1 MNKTHGTDHYVGQH
15 ALVQRYILTDYYLSH
30 IRQSGLDV
38 IVREVKIVPSMNADT
53 TLVID
58 YEVKWNPEF
67 KKSVIS
73 YLQRLEK
80 DTNGKTEENLKVF
93 IQWGPTGICDISK
106 VFIGWSS

>member
-1 MNKTHGTDHYVGQH
+1 
-15 ALVQRYILTDYYLSH
+15 
-30 IRQSGLDV
+30 
-38 IVREVKIVPSMNADT
+38 MNADT

-73 YLQRLEK
+73 YLQKLEK

-93 IQWGPTGICDISK
+93 I
-106 VFIGWSS
+106 